1 MELEYIHQLGIKMNE
16 AQKKQIYF
24 AIGITCLVIAVIIFL
39 KWQKSKKDSQASK
52 EFVDFVQNGT
62 TSTGSIEYPQTR
74 DLSGFDQGDKLT
86 YKGHQFSADVAGGKW
101 VLIS

>member
-39 KWQKSKKDSQASK
+39 QWQKQKKASK
-52 EFVDFVQNGT
+52 EFESALANYNPVT
-62 TSTGSIEYPQTR
+62 TGSIEYPQTR

-86 YKGHQFSADVAGGKW
+86 YKGHQFTADVAGGKW